1 MKAASRLAHQTKQ
14 ITAAVTQRGQVTIPA
29 EVRQKLGVKMPD
41 RVTFVI
47 DGDEVRIEPTEDL
60 VEKFFGS
67 VKPLPGREHIDI
79 DEVYREEMDARADEI
94 VRRMTEK

>member
-1 MKAASRLAHQTKQ
+1 MKTGSLAGPPRQ
-14 ITAAVTQRGQVTIPA
+14 ISAAVTQRGQVTIPA
-29 EVRQKLGVKMPD
+29 EVRQKLGVRMPD

-47 DGDEVRIEPTEDL
+47 DGDEVRIESAPDL

-79 DEVYREEMDARADEI
+79 DEVYGEELEARADRI
-94 VRRMTEK
+94 LQRMNEE